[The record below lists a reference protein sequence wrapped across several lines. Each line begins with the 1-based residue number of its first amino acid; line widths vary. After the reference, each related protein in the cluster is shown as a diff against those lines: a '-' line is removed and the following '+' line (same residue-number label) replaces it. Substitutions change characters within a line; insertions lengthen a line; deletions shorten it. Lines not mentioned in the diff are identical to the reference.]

1 MSSYEDMWDEMHEME
16 DVDEDEPAFDIE
28 GDVLHFDTGPL
39 YDETPENGEC

>member
-1 MSSYEDMWDEMHEME
+1 ME

-39 YDETPENGEC
+39 YDETPED